1 MNPLLQSLKLWID
14 PIPRSGPENMAVDEW
29 LLETC
34 DSAILRI
41 YEWEDGWGSLGCF
54 CRLNQAI
61 ESNDSLRWVRRS
73 TGGGVVE
80 HQNDWTYT
88 LVIPETENLGRVRS
102 AQSYQQ
108 IHELLTIDSI
118 NGLKCLL
125 APASSPELGGI
136 CFEKPVEFDVID
148 PVGNKLAGAGQR
160 RSKNGLLH
168 QGSVVGRLKTND
180 SIKRSK
186 QFASRLS
193 NHWESWE
200 PEIPREWIE
209 TKIREKF
216 SNPAWTTRR

>member
-118 NGLKCLL
+118 
-125 APASSPELGGI
+125 
-136 CFEKPVEFDVID
+136 D
-148 PVGNKLAGAGQR
+148 
-160 RSKNGLLH
+160 
-168 QGSVVGRLKTND
+168 
-180 SIKRSK
+180 RSK

-193 NHWESWE
+193 GRWESWE
-200 PEIPREWIE
+200 PEIPRDWIE

-216 SNPAWTTRR
+216 SNPAWTERR